1 MKRFEVFFE
10 FFSRKM
16 KIKLSAKNE
25 QEAKE
30 KVKDK
35 IKFVKVEEIDD
46 VTFLKDLFGFK
57 KK

>member
-30 KVKDK
+30 KVKNR
-35 IKFVKVEEIDD
+35 IKFVKIEEIQE
-46 VTFLKDLFGFK
+46 TSFLKDLFGFK
-57 KK
+57 K